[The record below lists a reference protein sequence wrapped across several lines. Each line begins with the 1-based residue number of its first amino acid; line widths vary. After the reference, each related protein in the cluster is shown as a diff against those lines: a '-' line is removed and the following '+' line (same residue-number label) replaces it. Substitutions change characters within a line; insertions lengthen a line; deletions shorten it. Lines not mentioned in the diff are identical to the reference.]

1 MLLGLC
7 TLLIF
12 VRPASNPRPPIRLRR
27 TMIERAMTEA
37 AVTEAA
43 LKSASC
49 WPTNMT
55 LSALRY
61 LEDIWLGPSLQYR
74 PERSLAL
81 KTYSTIASMAVW
93 LIFLVETTYVQ

>member
-74 PERSLAL
+74 PERSLTL

>member
-1 MLLGLC
+1 
-7 TLLIF
+7 
-12 VRPASNPRPPIRLRR
+12 
-27 TMIERAMTEA
+27 MIERAMTEAAVTEA